1 MGTTTK
7 LNSLFSRKF
16 FAVRN
21 VVVNEA
27 GILRRILVALFE
39 SGETQ
44 GDHQT
49 IPFVARPNEILT
61 DGIER
66 EIVQRTSMGNS
77 SPRW

>member
-7 LNSLFSRKF
+7 LNAWFGRKF
-16 FAVRN
+16 FAVGN
-21 VVVNEA
+21 AVANEA
-27 GILRRILVALFE
+27 GILRRILAALFE
-39 SGETQ
+39 YGETQ
-44 GDHQT
+44 GDHQ
-49 IPFVARPNEILT
+49 IAPFAARPNETLT